1 LIFLEPTSRHY
12 LWFTLLLRL
21 KIIFVLRINMK
32 AKTALNKIAFI
43 ILAFICISFTSSCG
57 FFSATYKVGKGALK
71 GTYFITKTAVK
82 GVIGTGKV
90 VYKVG
95 EFTFK
100 VVAAPV
106 TWPLTRNEIETIDGL
121 SPKEA
126 IKQGRV
132 KMAPYVVNGKRYEPM
147 SLKEAVNYEEK
158 GVASWYGDE
167 TRSQKGGYMT
177 ANGEAFDP
185 DGLNAAHKY
194 LPLPSYVRVTNLEN
208 GKSIIIRVNDR
219 GPFVDNRIIDLSAG
233 AAKKLGYF
241 KKGTAKVR
249 VESIN
254 VES

>member
-1 LIFLEPTSRHY
+1 MISRSKLIKMVFLS
-12 LWFTLLLRL
+12 LIVVLCITL
-21 KIIFVLRINMK
+21 
-32 AKTALNKIAFI
+32 
-43 ILAFICISFTSSCG
+43 TSSCG
-57 FFSATYKVGKGALK
+57 FFKATYKVGKGALK
-71 GTYFITKTAVK
+71 GTYFVTKTAAK

-106 TWPLTRNEIETIDGL
+106 TWPLTRDELETIDGL

-132 KMAPYVVNGKRYEPM
+132 KMSPYVVNGKRYVPM

-158 GVASWYGDE
+158 GIASWYGNE
-167 TRSQKGGYMT
+167 TRRQKGGHMT

-241 KKGTAKVR
+241 KKGIARVK